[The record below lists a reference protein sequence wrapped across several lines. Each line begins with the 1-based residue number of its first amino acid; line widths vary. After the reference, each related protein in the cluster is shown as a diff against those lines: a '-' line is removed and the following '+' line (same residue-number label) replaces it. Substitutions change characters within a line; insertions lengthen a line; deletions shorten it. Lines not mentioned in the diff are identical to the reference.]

1 MIPYKQLSV
10 EDIFQDC
17 QNKFE
22 NDKPAFLSLL
32 EQHIDLDEIIPVS
45 FRNHFYASTGRTRKY
60 PLHAFLWALIIQRI
74 FSIPTDQL
82 LLTFLAYSKP
92 LREFCGFSKIPD
104 ASKITRFKQ
113 DFLDDLQLVFDSLV
127 DITEPIC
134 HAIDSAMADMTIF
147 DSSGIEAFVT
157 ENNPKYANRII
168 RQLKAYAKAQG
179 FGKSYD
185 PYKAAYGSMP
195 SHASA
200 NPEIKQLYV
209 NGHFCYVFKFGITT
223 NGLGI
228 IRHISFYNKDFLAS
242 HPDIIVDKKSD
253 SPDEDKSVHDA
264 RLLIPTLKDFFA
276 KHPLINPKVFL
287 GDAAFDS
294 AWLYK
299 SLLTGDTFGEQKHF
313 SKAYIPLN
321 ARGGREN
328 PDYSVNADGIP
339 CCPHDTSLAMKHE
352 GSAKLHSGV
361 TRYKFVCPK
370 VHWSYDKTTRK
381 CHRQCRCDN
390 PCTSSPC
397 GRMVY
402 IYPEKD
408 LRTYPGTLRG
418 TDEWDN
424 TYKIRTVVERNIN
437 HIKDN
442 LCLAGRRTQNEKTL
456 HADLIL
462 AGITQLITVVLADK
476 IHHHEYIRS
485 LKPLIA

>member
-17 QNKFE
+17 QDKFE

-32 EQHIDLDEIIPVS
+32 EQHIDLDEMIPAS
-45 FRNHFYASTGRTRKY
+45 FWNHFYASTGRTRKY
-60 PLHAFLWALIIQRI
+60 PLQALLWALIIQRI

-92 LREFCGFSKIPD
+92 LRDFCGFTKVPD

-113 DFLDDLQLVFDSLV
+113 DFLDDLQLVFDNLV
-127 DITEPIC
+127 DVTEPIC
-134 HAIDSAMADMTIF
+134 QAIDSAKADMTIF

-157 ENNPKYANRII
+157 ENNPKYANRVI
-168 RQLKAYAKAQG
+168 RQIKAYAKAMG
-179 FGKSYD
+179 FDKSYD
-185 PYKAAYGSMP
+185 PYKAAYGTMP

-200 NPEIKQLYV
+200 NPEIKQLYI
-209 NGHFCYVFKFGITT
+209 NGHFCYVFKFGIIT

-228 IRHISFYNKDFLAS
+228 VRHIAFYNKDFMSA
-242 HPDIIVDKKSD
+242 HPDIVVDKKSD
-253 SPDEDKSVHDA
+253 SPDEDKCVHDA

-276 KHPLINPKVFL
+276 KHPLINPKIFL

-294 AWLYK
+294 AGIYK

-321 ARGGREN
+321 ARSGLED
-328 PDYSVNADGIP
+328 PDYSINADGVP
-339 CCPHDTSLAMKHE
+339 CCPHDPTLAMKYE
-352 GSAKLHSGV
+352 GTSKLHSGV

-370 VHWSYDKTTRK
+370 IQWIYDKTTQK
-381 CHRQCRCDN
+381 CHRECCCKN
-390 PCTSSPC
+390 PCTTSAC

-408 LRTYPGTLRG
+408 LRTYPGTIRG
-418 TDEWDN
+418 TDEWDT
-424 TYKIRTVVERNIN
+424 TYKIRTVVERDIN